1 MGAERPFENRSKWY
15 REGSKPPLNPGDFAD
30 RPGTTFEN
38 VADLFQDDRD
48 GPVVHE
54 LDLHPGAEDAG
65 RDLDAEVAQ
74 RRAERL
80 VQRLRPLRAG
90 GRREARAVALRR
102 VGEERELADDERRAA
117 GLEERAVELAGV
129 VLEDTELPDLR
140 REPLG
145 PRAVVITRDAEQDEQ
160 PRADLA
166 DGLAADADGRAR
178 DALDD
183 RLQLSSSL
191 MREL

>member
-30 RPGTTFEN
+30 RPGTTFED

-129 VLEDTELPDLR
+129 VLEDAQARDLAGEALR
-140 REPLG
+140 SG
-145 PRAVVITRDAEQDEQ
+145 GVVAGADAEQDAE
-160 PRADLA
+160 PGADRSP
-166 DGLAADADGRAR
+166 GGRAR
-178 DALDD
+178 ADDALDD
-183 RLQLSSSL
+183 RSHS
-191 MREL
+191 R